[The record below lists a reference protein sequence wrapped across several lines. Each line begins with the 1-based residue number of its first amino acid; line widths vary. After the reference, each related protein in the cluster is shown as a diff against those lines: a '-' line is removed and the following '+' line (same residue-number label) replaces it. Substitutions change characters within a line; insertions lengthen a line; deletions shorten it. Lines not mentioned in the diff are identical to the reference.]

1 MASLAEYYR
10 AHRKAFELALELK
23 CTPAEA
29 AAELAKRK
37 ARECWA
43 KTEARL
49 LAKRSGMADVSV
61 RGPKSEPWMMRD

>member
-1 MASLAEYYR
+1 MASLAEKYR
-10 AHRKAFELALELK
+10 AHRKAFTLALELD

-29 AAELAKRK
+29 AAELARRE
-37 ARECWA
+37 ARECWE

-49 LAKRSGMADVSV
+49 LAKCGGMPDASV